1 METRIEGS
9 VVLYSNGKRL
19 SSVKFVAK
27 ESEIE
32 LIETIT
38 EIGEERKGY
47 ASIVVEKALQFAK
60 KFEKIRVSCPYIKK
74 WIEKNGFEREV
85 EFTKKLFFK
94 EAVDKFNK
102 YRSPEANAEIIEISD
117 ENAVVKISGP
127 FCVSCGVFDYF
138 EDLAI
143 EANAKIVDYKEI
155 EEGFIVRYE
164 LKEVKKW

>member
-9 VVLYSNGKRL
+9 LVLYEKNERL
-19 SSVKFVAK
+19 ARVEFFAK
-27 ESEIE
+27 WNEIE
-32 LIETIT
+32 LISTHT
-38 EIGEERKGY
+38 EEGKEGKGY
-47 ASIVVEKALQFAK
+47 ASIIVENALVFAK
-60 KFEKIRVSCPYIKK
+60 NFEKIRISCPYIKK
-74 WIEKNGFEREV
+74 WIEKHGFEREV
-85 EFTKKLFFK
+85 EFTKKMYFK

-102 YRSPEANAEIIEISD
+102 YRSPEAKAEIVEISD

-138 EDLAI
+138 EDLAAD
-143 EANAKIVDYKEI
+143 ANAKIVDYSEI